1 MNSPDRIEGGAG
13 ASIQGGA
20 GAPISGGAGASVRHD
35 SAYLHVAGE
44 ATYIDD
50 ILEAH
55 GTLHAAFGLSAS
67 AHARVLTM
75 DLDAVRR
82 SPGVVAVLTAS
93 DIPGEN
99 NCSPVLHDD
108 PILAD
113 GLVQYVGQPMFLV
126 LARTVDE
133 ARRAAR
139 LGVVDYE
146 ELPALLTVDEALA
159 AQSWVLPPLIMERG
173 DPAGALAT
181 APRKLEGKLR
191 TGAQEQFYLEG
202 QVAYAIPLEDGTL
215 RLYSS
220 TQHPGEVQLKAAEAI
235 GRGAKDVTV
244 ECRRMGG
251 GFGGKET
258 QAAIFACAAAVAA
271 HRLGRPVKL
280 RADRDDDFMIT
291 GKRHDFLI
299 EYEVG
304 FDGTGRILGIDLMLA
319 SRCGYSA
326 DLSGPVN
333 DRAVAHADNAYFLEN
348 VRIRS
353 YRCKTNTQS
362 MTAFRGFGGPQG
374 MMAIETV
381 VDEIARALGRDP
393 LEVRK
398 RNFYGIGE
406 RDIAHY
412 DMKIEDNVLHQ
423 IVPELEASSDY
434 AARRAAIV
442 RWNADSPVIKRGI
455 ALTPLKFGI
464 SFTNT
469 MLNQGG
475 ALVQVYT
482 DGTVLVNHG
491 GTEMGQGLYTK
502 VAQVVAE
509 EFQIDIGRVRVSATD
524 TSKVP
529 NASATAASSGTDLNG
544 KAAQIAAR
552 QIKQRLVEFA
562 AQHLGVPADTISFSG
577 NRVHG
582 GEKSLGFAEIA
593 KLAWKGRI
601 SLSAS
606 GFYRTPKI
614 TIDMATKKGRSFF
627 YFAYGAS
634 VTEVAIDTLTG
645 ESRVLRVDV
654 LQDAGRSLNPAIDL
668 GQVEGGYVQGLG
680 WLTSEEL
687 VWDGKGRLRTHAP
700 STYKIPV
707 ASDVPADFR
716 VKLWE
721 RGENIED
728 SVFRSKAVGEPPFM
742 LAMSAFFAI
751 KDAIA
756 SSVIV
761 ETAASSAIRKSGA
774 ASEQGSAT
782 PRIDAPAT
790 PEAILFSVRE
800 LAERIHGVGVT

>member
-1 MNSPDRIEGGAG
+1 MNTPECNRGGAGETIMGGAG
-13 ASIQGGA
+13 AA
-20 GAPISGGAGASVRHD
+20 VRHD
-35 SAYLHVAGE
+35 SAHLHVAGE
-44 ATYIDD
+44 AAYIDD
-50 ILEAH
+50 ILEAS
-55 GTLHAAFGLSAS
+55 GTLHAAFGLSS
-67 AHARVLTM
+67 RAHARLLAM
-75 DLDAVRR
+75 DLDQVRAA
-82 SPGVVAVLTAS
+82 PGVVAVLTAA

-99 NCSPVLHDD
+99 NCAPVLHDD
-108 PILAD
+108 PILAE
-113 GLVQYVGQPMFLV
+113 GEANYLGQPLFLV
-126 LARTVDE
+126 VARTVDE

-139 LGVVDYE
+139 LGAIDYE
-146 ELPALLTVDEALA
+146 DLPALLTVDEALA
-159 AQSWVLPPLIMERG
+159 AQSWVLPPLTMERG
-173 DPAGALAT
+173 DPDGALAC
-181 APRKLEGKLR
+181 APRKLRGTFR
-191 TGAQEQFYLEG
+191 TGSQEQFYLEG
-202 QVAYAIPLEDGTL
+202 QIGYAIPLEDGTL
-215 RLYSS
+215 RIYSS
-220 TQHPGEVQLKAAEAI
+220 TQHPGEIQLKAAEAI

-271 HRLGRPVKL
+271 HRLGRPGKL
-280 RADRDDDFMIT
+280 RADRDDDFLIT

-299 EYEVG
+299 EYEAG
-304 FDGTGRILGIDLMLA
+304 FDADGRILGLDLMLA

-326 DLSGPVN
+326 DISGPVN

-353 YRCKTNTQS
+353 YRCRTHTQS

-374 MMAIETV
+374 MMAIEQV
-381 VDEIARALGRDP
+381 MDEIARVLGKDP

-398 RNFYGIGE
+398 RNFYGIDE
-406 RDIAHY
+406 RDITHY
-412 DMKIEDNVLHQ
+412 AMKVEDFVLHQ
-423 IVPELEASSDY
+423 LVPELEASSDY
-434 AARRAAIV
+434 AARRDAIR
-442 RWNADSPVIKRGI
+442 RWNAGSPVVKRGI

-469 MLNQGG
+469 LLNQGG
-475 ALVQVYT
+475 ALVHVYT

-524 TSKVP
+524 TSKIP

-552 QIKQRLVEFA
+552 QIRQRLSEFA
-562 AQHLGVPADTISFSG
+562 AQRFGIAAGEVIFAA

-582 GEKSLGFAEIA
+582 GGQSLSFAELA
-593 KLAWKGRI
+593 KFAWMGRI

-614 TIDMATKKGRSFF
+614 SIDMATRKGRPFF
-627 YFAYGAS
+627 YFAYGAAVS
-634 VTEVAIDTLTG
+634 EVAIDTLTG
-645 ESRVLRVDV
+645 EFRVLRVDV
-654 LQDAGRSLNPAIDL
+654 LHDVGRSLNPAIDL
-668 GQVEGGYVQGLG
+668 GQIEGGYVQGLG

-687 VWDGKGRLRTHAP
+687 VWDTQGRLRTHAP

-716 VKLWE
+716 VRLWE

-728 SVFRSKAVGEPPFM
+728 SVFRSKAVGEPPLM

-751 KDAIA
+751 KDAISA
-756 SSVIV
+756 
-761 ETAASSAIRKSGA
+761 TAAASAGYA
-774 ASEQGSAT
+774 AS

-800 LAERIHGVGVT
+800 LQQRAFTGKAPAA

>member
-1 MNSPDRIEGGAG
+1 MNSPEAVPGSGARTDAAGPIRGGAG
-13 ASIQGGA
+13 AA
-20 GAPISGGAGASVRHD
+20 VRHD
-35 SAYLHVAGE
+35 SAHLHVSGE

-50 ILEAH
+50 IAEVR
-55 GTLHAAFGLSAS
+55 GTLHAAFGLSAK
-67 AHARVLTM
+67 AHARIVSM
-75 DLDAVRR
+75 DLSAVR
-82 SPGVVAVLTAS
+82 SAPGVVAVLVAS

-99 NCSPVLHDD
+99 NCAPVLHDD

-113 GLVQYVGQPMFLV
+113 GLVQYLGQPLFIAV
-126 LARTVDE
+126 AHTVDQ

-139 LGVVDYE
+139 LGVVEYE
-146 ELPALLTVDEALA
+146 ELPSLITVDEALA
-159 AQSWVLPPLIMERG
+159 ARSWVLPPLVMERG
-173 DPAGALAT
+173 DPAAALAS
-181 APRKLEGKLR
+181 APHRLAGRFR

-215 RLYSS
+215 RVHSS
-220 TQHPGEVQLKAAEAI
+220 TQHPGEVQLKIAEAI
-235 GRGAKDVTV
+235 ARGAKDVTV

-258 QAAIFACAAAVAA
+258 QAAIFACAAGVAA

-299 EYEVG
+299 EYDAG
-304 FDGTGRILGIDLMLA
+304 FDDTGRILGLDLMLA

-333 DRAVAHADNAYFLEN
+333 DRAVAHADNAYFLGN

-353 YRCKTNTQS
+353 YRCKTHTQS

-406 RDIAHY
+406 RDVAHY
-412 DMKIEDNVLHQ
+412 DMKIEDNVLHEL
-423 IVPELEASSDY
+423 VPELEASSAY
-434 AARRAAIV
+434 TARRAEIA
-442 RWNADSPVIKRGI
+442 RWNAASPVIKRGI

-491 GTEMGQGLYTK
+491 GTEMGQGLHTK

-509 EFQIDIGRVRVSATD
+509 EFQIDIGCVRVSATD

-544 KAAQIAAR
+544 KAAQIAAQQIR
-552 QIKQRLVEFA
+552 QRMAELA
-562 AQHLGVPADTISFSG
+562 AQQFGVAADAVTFSA
-577 NRVHG
+577 NRVQG
-582 GEKSLGFAEIA
+582 GGKSIAFAELA
-593 KLAWKGRI
+593 LLAWKGRI
-601 SLSAS
+601 SLSAA

-627 YFAYGAS
+627 YFAYGAA

-654 LQDAGRSLNPAIDL
+654 LHDVGRALNPAIDL

-687 VWDGKGRLRTHAP
+687 VWDAKGRLRTHAP

-707 ASDVPADFR
+707 AGDVPADFR

-721 RGENIED
+721 RGENVED
-728 SVFRSKAVGEPPFM
+728 NIFRSKAVGEPPFM

-756 SSVIV
+756 AS
-761 ETAASSAIRKSGA
+761 AADSTGTVS
-774 ASEQGSAT
+774 

-790 PEAILFSVRE
+790 PEAILFAVRD
-800 LAERIHGVGVT
+800 LAQRVRSAGGPGGAA